1 MSCPQCSGLE
11 RLFDKKTAAR
21 DLKNYRKKGPDK
33 STRLLIK
40 ALEAEGVN
48 GATLLDIGGGIG
60 AIQHELIRAGVR
72 QAIDVDASPAYIEA
86 ARSEAERQG
95 HAERM
100 TYHPG
105 NFVELADKIDP
116 VNIVTLD
123 RAICCY
129 PDMPALVGASAKLA
143 QNLYGLVYPRD
154 TWWLKLAAR
163 LLNSAMWLQRN
174 PFRFF
179 VHPSETVNE
188 VISHHGFEPRFYRRT
203 FLWQIVVYSR

>member
-1 MSCPQCSGLE
+1 MSCPHCSGLE
-11 RLFDKKTAAR
+11 RLFDQKTAAR
-21 DLKNYRKKGPDK
+21 DLKSYRKKGPDK
-33 STRLLIK
+33 STRLLIEALK
-40 ALEAEGVN
+40 AEDVT

-60 AIQHELIRAGVR
+60 AIQHELLQAGIR

-86 ARSEAERQG
+86 ARTEAERQG
-95 HAERM
+95 HAERVI
-100 TYHPG
+100 YHRG
-105 NFVELADKIDP
+105 NFVELADEIEA

-129 PDMPALVGASAKLA
+129 PDMPVLVGASAKLA

-163 LLNSAMWLQRN
+163 LLNGVMWLQRN

-179 VHPSETVNE
+179 VHPSEAVNQ
-188 VISHHGFEPRFYRRT
+188 VISHHGLELRFYRRT
-203 FLWQIVVYSR
+203 FFWQIVVYGR